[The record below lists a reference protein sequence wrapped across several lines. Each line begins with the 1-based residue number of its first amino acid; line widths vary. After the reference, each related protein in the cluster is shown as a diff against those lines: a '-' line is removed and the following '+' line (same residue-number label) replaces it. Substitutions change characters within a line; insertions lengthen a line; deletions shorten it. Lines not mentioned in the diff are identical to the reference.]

1 MTLRWPTFL
10 TPSGQN
16 TQPTTSPT
24 PPPPPPP
31 ISSPTTQPRRSQRL
45 RDKTK
50 PPDITNTQPPTAD
63 PISVTYDSPTPDQ
76 QSSQNSGSKIK
87 TKSKKK
93 ILWYNPPFSASLKTK
108 FGKLFLQLLDKHFP
122 ITHPLY
128 SVMNRKKCKIS
139 FRICPSMK
147 SVITN
152 HNNRILQN
160 HHPQEET
167 PPCNCRGACP
177 IPNKQCRTKSV
188 IYSAKIKDATYIGLT
203 SGPIKDR
210 ITCHR
215 QTFREKN
222 RQNSTTLSK
231 FIWINKL
238 NCDSNGE
245 MIEPPVQWSVL
256 KQSHTYKPGQ
266 KHCNLCLSEK
276 LLILQNINK
285 PHNINKR
292 TDLASI
298 CIHKQKHFLASV
310 A

>member
-1 MTLRWPTFL
+1 
-10 TPSGQN
+10 
-16 TQPTTSPT
+16 
-24 PPPPPPP
+24 
-31 ISSPTTQPRRSQRL
+31 
-45 RDKTK
+45 
-50 PPDITNTQPPTAD
+50 
-63 PISVTYDSPTPDQ
+63 
-76 QSSQNSGSKIK
+76 
-87 TKSKKK
+87 
-93 ILWYNPPFSASLKTK
+93 
-108 FGKLFLQLLDKHFP
+108 
-122 ITHPLY
+122 
-128 SVMNRKKCKIS
+128 
-139 FRICPSMK
+139 MK